1 MKTVIHVTHEAVQKI
16 GGIGAV
22 LHGLIT
28 SKVYRADVKRD
39 ILLGPLFTTDGPAEG
54 RLHGGT
60 VLYSGVDGIRNTP
73 YANDFARIE
82 HDYGVEI
89 AYRKKTLHGPLTD
102 KLSEPRSFL

>member
-28 SKVYRADVKRD
+28 SKVYRAGVKRD

-54 RLHGGT
+54 RLHGGA
-60 VLYSGVDGIRNTP
+60 VLYSGVDGISRTP
-73 YANDFARIE
+73 FGNDLRRIE
-82 HDYGVEI
+82 HEFGVKLIYG
-89 AYRKKTLHGPLTD
+89 KKTFGDPLTG
-102 KLSEPRSFL
+102 